1 MPPASW
7 QRSSFSG
14 ADGADNC
21 LEVACGAGDLR
32 HLRESDEPD
41 VIVTMTAD
49 KLRAFILGVKAGEF
63 DHLL

>member
-1 MPPASW
+1 MFHLSW
-7 QRSSFSG
+7 QKSSFSG

-21 LEVACGAGDLR
+21 LELASGAGDLC

-41 VIVTMTAD
+41 VVVTTSAA
-49 KLRAFILGVKAGEF
+49 KLRTFLLAAKAGEF